1 MANKEEQELIAELK
15 RRGRTDLIQN
25 AERGS
30 AATLP
35 PEPSSVVGS
44 PSLAESMLQEV
55 REVGGPVLN
64 FAKHAAL
71 PTIGNIAGTALGG
84 MTGPAAPFAVPVLE
98 GLGGMAGLKANEM
111 LGISEPTAVDYGL
124 TGALPSVLRGGAAL
138 ASVAS
143 KFGTPGRAASTLNA
157 LAPDEAAAQLGKLPR
172 PAPSSAQLYGQLAG
186 SQMTIDATPLKNEA
200 ARLLEK
206 EGKLAGKDPQLV
218 SYLTR
223 LTKKFGKNGSQINV
237 NEFQDELVWL
247 GRKAGQDQT
256 GIFKDLYK
264 FASDSMDDAI
274 KAAQDSA
281 LDSPAV
287 QTGATALFK
296 ARQAFKRERV
306 FTELDDAVD
315 SAFKLVGKG
324 GAERQFNA
332 KEVVKAIEGNKFFEQ
347 AFSPQEQETVKNL
360 FYTLNEIPALK
371 PGAGVNA
378 GSLRAFTKTL
388 FPMAAGSA
396 AGMQMAGA
404 PGASIG
410 AAAGALIPPAVE
422 VANLLKLAYRTETGR
437 ALLTD
442 LLAKSQGKLTTQVL
456 SRLSSALVAQ
466 MAPEPTPVV
475 NPMTGMT
482 PMNQQPFALVP

>member
-1 MANKEEQELIAELK
+1 MIEQRRAASTPVEAPQAVAE
-15 RRGRTDLIQN
+15 
-25 AERGS
+25 AEG
-30 AATLP
+30 
-35 PEPSSVVGS
+35 
-44 PSLAESMLQEV
+44 PSLGQSMLQEV

-71 PTIGNIAGTALGG
+71 PTMGNIAGTILGG
-84 MTGPAAPFAVPVLE
+84 MTGPLAPIAIPVLE
-98 GLGGMAGLKANEM
+98 GGLGMAGLKANEM

-138 ASVAS
+138 LSTAS

-172 PAPSSAQLYGQLAG
+172 PAPSSAALYKQLAG

-206 EGKLAGKDPQLV
+206 EVKLAGKDPQLV
-218 SYLTR
+218 TYLTR
-223 LTKKFGKNGSQINV
+223 LKNKFAKNGSQVNV

-247 GRKAGQDQT
+247 GRKSGMEGGAY
-256 GIFKDLYK
+256 KDLYK
-264 FASDSMDDAI
+264 FASDSMDNAVEMA
-274 KAAQDSA
+274 KASA
-281 LDSPAV
+281 PDSPAV
-287 QTGATALFK
+287 QTGATALFQ

-324 GAERQFNA
+324 GSERQFNA
-332 KEVVKAIEGNKFFEQ
+332 KEVVRAIEGNKFFEQ

-396 AGMQMAGA
+396 AGMQIAGA
-404 PGASIG
+404 PGSSIG

-456 SRLSSALVAQ
+456 SRLSSALTAQ
-466 MAPEPTPVV
+466 MATEPTPVV

-482 PMNQQPFALVP
+482 PMNQQPFAVVP